1 MSDKIHVLY
10 LQTQEGFG
18 ADSAI
23 HAHLMQQLNR
33 ERFGVHAACTDSI
46 GPEVPDSLRRL
57 QTVPQLHLRVS
68 RFAPG
73 IHERNLETI
82 LKTAPG
88 ALEAPLEFIRLA
100 RYIKQ
105 QGIRII
111 HSSDR
116 PRDSLYCVLLARA
129 AGAKSLVHVHVKWSQ
144 YYGAAA
150 RWAVN
155 HADGVMAISEYVA
168 GTVAEQRGRRD
179 TIYTVLN
186 GIDLG
191 PWNPELDGSG
201 VRAELSIPRDALVLA
216 SISRLFHWKGQRE
229 LLKAFALVERQ
240 LPNAVLLI
248 VGADAPHEGG
258 SFTEEL
264 RGIAGELGVSE
275 KVRFTGARNDIP
287 QVMAACDVFTMPS
300 FEEPFGL
307 VFVEAMAMAKPVV
320 AIDNGGTP
328 EVVAHGKT
336 GLLAPPW
343 DVQTIAE
350 HILRLLKD
358 RELRL
363 EFGRAGRERALS
375 MFSAERMARDAERA
389 YHRILERGSSG

>member
-23 HAHLMQQLNR
+23 HAHLMRHLDR
-33 ERFGVHAACTDSI
+33 DRFEVHVACTGSV
-46 GPEVPDSLRRL
+46 GPELPDSLRRL
-57 QTVPQLHLRVS
+57 QGLPQVHLRVS
-68 RFAPG
+68 SFAPG
-73 IHERNLETI
+73 IHERSLETI
-82 LKTAPG
+82 LKTAPS
-88 ALEAPLEFIRLA
+88 ALLAPLEFIRLA
-100 RYIKQ
+100 RYVRQ
-105 QGIRII
+105 HDIRII

-129 AGAKSLVHVHVKWSQ
+129 TGAKSIVHVHVKWSE

-168 GTVAEQRGRRD
+168 GTVAGQRGAKD

-186 GIDLG
+186 GIDLT

-201 VRAELSIPRDALVLA
+201 VRAELSIPDDAVVLA
-216 SISRLFHWKGQRE
+216 SVSRLFHWKGQRE

-240 LPNAVLLI
+240 FSNAVLLI
-248 VGADAPHEGG
+248 VGADAPHEGA
-258 SFTEEL
+258 SFSAEL
-264 RGIAGELGVSE
+264 QGLARELGVSE
-275 KVRFTGARNDIP
+275 KVRFTGARSDVP
-287 QVMAACDVFTMPS
+287 AVMAACDVFTMPS

-307 VFVEAMAMAKPVV
+307 VFVEAMAMGKPVV

-328 EVVAHGKT
+328 EVVAHGQT

-343 DVQTIAE
+343 DVDTIAD
-350 HILRLLKD
+350 HILRLLRD

-363 EFGRAGRERALS
+363 ELGRAGRKRALS

-389 YHRILERGSSG
+389 YQRVLQRGSSG